1 MTMNQVLTIK
11 SAKRG
16 TRSTGNVS
24 KGSRPTNYA
33 KGGRKGNMMVKPC
46 PCVLKKK

>member
-1 MTMNQVLTIK
+1 MADAVLKIT

-16 TRSTGNVS
+16 VRSTGNVS
-24 KGSRPTNYA
+24 NASRPTSYA

-46 PCVLKKK
+46 PCVLKKKK

>member
-1 MTMNQVLTIK
+1 MAEAVLKVT

-24 KGSRPTNYA
+24 KGTRPTNYA
-33 KGGRKGNMMVKPC
+33 KGGRKGNMMVTPC
-46 PCVLKKK
+46 PCVLKKKK

>member
-1 MTMNQVLTIK
+1 MAEAVLKIT

-24 KGSRPTNYA
+24 KASRPTSFA

>member
-1 MTMNQVLTIK
+1 MLKIT

-16 TRSTGNVS
+16 VRSTGNVS
-24 KGSRPTNYA
+24 KGSRPTNFA

-46 PCVLKKK
+46 PCVLK